1 MQGVTVPYVPLKKPC
16 NDFNECVKMLSDPQL
31 HSEKALRAGISPA
44 LLNDD
49 CENCAWGVLQTGQA
63 IHSIVEEVGSRQ
75 KLAEAMA
82 QEAHNNHLF
91 VGFGKEHHTQM
102 ADAIYRLGTMLQ
114 NQKWSLGFAV
124 VSARGAA
131 ANQEGQNALASA
143 PLSGHGTLLSRCV
156 GDSGDYM
163 YMPCEATS
171 YIKCQTPAASG
182 LASTVELGLSDG
194 TSQKF
199 NLAEV
204 PTIFAQNMYEA
215 AGLSPHHRVL
225 GQLLSSYDDPSK
237 SPFYVSCFYSSLQAG
252 AKTYGCIPLDAK
264 VHGVQPTF
272 GAPVMGLNL
281 ESTIAI
287 PLGAET
293 VAPTKT
299 KAKEFLQLIC
309 DHASEVFP
317 PGATI
322 DQMKTLMSHWQPCVP
337 PSNVACDPK
346 KFLQAECLSAFD
358 DPVHVSAAH
367 VVNKNIAELFNKMQ
381 QSDPQDDKIRMTAYS
396 AFLSAALRVSIPIP
410 EEGKSLLKL
419 SAMRNLRATINE
431 LNLQPL
437 TNNAAKMRHISA
449 QAQIRSDHHFFMCA
463 NGRGLVH
470 SHAVKLA

>member
-1 MQGVTVPYVPLKKPC
+1 MSVPYVPLKQPC
-16 NDFNECVKMLSDPQL
+16 NDLQQCVQMLSVPQL
-31 HSEKALRAGISPA
+31 HSATALREGKSCA

-63 IHSIVEEVGSRQ
+63 MQAIVEEVGSKQ

-82 QEAHNNHLF
+82 QEAHDNHLF
-91 VGFGKEHHTQM
+91 AGFNMEHHNQM

-131 ANQEGQNALASA
+131 ANEEGQNALASA

-171 YIKCQTPAASG
+171 YIKCQPPAAPG

-204 PTIFAQNMYEA
+204 PTIFAQNMHEV

-225 GQLLSSYDDPSK
+225 GQLLSSYADPTK
-237 SPFYVSCFYSSLQAG
+237 SPFYVSCFYSSLQAQ
-252 AKTYGCIPLDAK
+252 AKTYGCIPLDARI
-264 VHGVQPTF
+264 HGVQPTF

-281 ESTIAI
+281 DSSIAI

-293 VAPTKT
+293 VAPSKT
-299 KAKEFLQLIC
+299 EAKKFMQLIC

-317 PGATI
+317 PGATPV
-322 DQMKTLMSHWQPCVP
+322 QMKTLMSAWQPCVP
-337 PSNVACDPK
+337 PCSKGYDPTK
-346 KFLQAECLSAFD
+346 YLQAECLSAFD
-358 DPVHVSAAH
+358 DPQHVSAAL
-367 VVNKNIAELFNKMQ
+367 VINQNIAEKFNELQKA
-381 QSDPQDDKIRMTAYS
+381 DPLDDKIRMTAYS
-396 AFLSAALRVSIPIP
+396 AYLSAALRVTIPIP
-410 EEGKSLLKL
+410 QEGKSSLKL
-419 SAMRNLRATINE
+419 SAMRNLRATINH
-431 LNLQPL
+431 LNLKTITQTPD
-437 TNNAAKMRHISA
+437 KMQHISS
-449 QAQIRSDHHFFMCA
+449 QAQIKSDHHFFMCA